1 MEVSRIWEKS
11 MERKQ
16 QIRAELKEKRNLLT
30 KEQREEYSGKICE
43 QIWKYI
49 VSEEAEVIYC
59 YYPLG
64 SEVNVL
70 PLAEKALSEGKKIAF
85 PRTNGDM
92 MEFYPVMSLAGFQKG
107 AFGIMEPIGE
117 VPITEDSPMVI
128 VPGLGFDR
136 SKNRIGY
143 GKGFYDRYFA
153 RFPACRKIAATY
165 ETQIVDN
172 IPTNDFDTP
181 MDLIITER
189 EVLE

>member
-1 MEVSRIWEKS
+1 

-70 PLAEKALSEGKKIAF
+70 PLAEKALAEGKKVAF

-153 RFPACRKIAATY
+153 KFPACRKIAATY
-165 ETQIVDN
+165 ETQIIDN
-172 IPTNDFDTP
+172 IPTDDFDTP

>member
-1 MEVSRIWEKS
+1 M
-11 MERKQ
+11 
-16 QIRAELKEKRNLLT
+16 
-30 KEQREEYSGKICE
+30 
-43 QIWKYI
+43 
-49 VSEEAEVIYC
+49 
-59 YYPLG
+59 G

-85 PRTNGDM
+85 PRTYGDK